1 LLVGGVSSIG
11 LFTTDFYHLES
22 VNWQAQ
28 SIGQDIMDL
37 FLVTPVLLTSAILAY
52 AGNRSAKFIWAGTL
66 LYLVY
71 TFVIY
76 CFDVHFNNLFY
87 FYCLCLG
94 LSFYSLVYFLYSE
107 VISSNQEINNLISTT
122 RTIGIYFIVVS
133 IVFNALWLS
142 DVATAILYDTLPK
155 GLVEVGL
162 PTNPVHVI
170 DLAIILPAFAVTGIL
185 LLRKKKAGFLLAPVM
200 LIFTLLMNLTIAGLN
215 IVMLSRGLEFNLI
228 ITIVMLGLAIFS
240 FFLLLSYWRVKGY
253 ITQDSA

>member
-1 LLVGGVSSIG
+1 
-11 LFTTDFYHLES
+11 
-22 VNWQAQ
+22 
-28 SIGQDIMDL
+28 MDL
-37 FLVTPVLLTSAILAY
+37 FLITPVLLMSAILAY

-94 LSFYSLVYFLYSE
+94 LSFYSLVYFLYGEALSA
-107 VISSNQEINNLISTT
+107 NTEINKPSSYT
-122 RTIGIYFIVVS
+122 RTIGVYFIAIS
-133 IVFNALWLS
+133 IVFYALWLS
-142 DVATAILYDTLPK
+142 DVATAIFYDTLPK
-155 GLVEVGL
+155 GLVEVSL

-185 LLRKKKAGFLLAPVM
+185 ILRKKRFGFLLAPLM
-200 LIFTLLMNLTIAGLN
+200 LVFTLLMNLTIAGLN

-253 ITQDSA
+253 ITHDSA